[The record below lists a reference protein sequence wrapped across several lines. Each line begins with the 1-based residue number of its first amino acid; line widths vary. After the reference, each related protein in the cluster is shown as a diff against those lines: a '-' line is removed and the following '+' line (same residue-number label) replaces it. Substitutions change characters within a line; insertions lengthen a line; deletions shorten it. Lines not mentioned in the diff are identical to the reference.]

1 MTTRIQFFAV
11 EYHGGDMHPYARWRH
26 FGAANDAEAV
36 LAGRRFAP
44 PPATSFTLYRSPPS
58 ADRVLRPPVAVVCLG
73 ECDSCEDAIE
83 ERN

>member
-1 MTTRIQFFAV
+1 MTIQFFAV

-44 PPATSFTLYRSPPS
+44 PSATSFTLYRYTSFGMTQ
-58 ADRVLRPPVAVVCLG
+58 LRG
-73 ECDSCEDAIE
+73 
-83 ERN
+83 N